1 MNLKCI
7 KNWVQFLLQ
16 LSAHGQSDPE
26 PLTAGPRGHD
36 GWPGQRR
43 AQWPGSKG
51 ESARA
56 GAMPRAGVGDCR
68 RRGAPSDAR
77 RSSNDADLQREPYS
91 GGAATPRSPE
101 TMRATMAHGGAE
113 PKHGELRKT
122 GSCRRYLAQ
131 TEGAKWYRGSHSH
144 HEAVG
149 VVGETGGCSRWP
161 GLKTKAVRWCRREN
175 DDVGGLTAPQ
185 EACVDEDVED
195 DEALLL
201 LQAI

>member
-77 RSSNDADLQREPYS
+77 RGSNDADLQREPYS

-113 PKHGELRKT
+113 PYHGELRKT

-131 TEGAKWYRGSHSH
+131 TEGAKVAGIEDEGRT
-144 HEAVG
+144 
-149 VVGETGGCSRWP
+149 VVSEGNG
-161 GLKTKAVRWCRREN
+161 
-175 DDVGGLTAPQ
+175 DVGGLTAPQ